1 MWIVFKLVIDVAVVM
16 RKEIPSTTT
25 FMINIILL
33 LGFLCK
39 YMKRKKQADIING
52 EDMIVRM
59 FQRIWEERAF
69 FRNAFQDKSQNSLSE
84 YILEVYIKQEIE
96 VLCRYLRVE
105 SLEEEMEYTIKQ
117 YSYGCL
123 GHTIEWIQGKN
134 ELSPEIWDITNID
147 KCLIF

>member
-1 MWIVFKLVIDVAVVM
+1 
-16 RKEIPSTTT
+16 
-25 FMINIILL
+25 
-33 LGFLCK
+33 
-39 YMKRKKQADIING
+39 
-52 EDMIVRM
+52 MIVRM

-84 YILEVYIKQEIE
+84 YILEFYIKQEIE

-134 ELSPEIWDITNID
+134 DLSPEKMGYYQYRQMPDILKRAWSTD
-147 KCLIF
+147 FSK